1 MHFRK
6 RRIRLLG
13 RERALRAL
21 HHQVPDR
28 IPLDLGSTNCTTM
41 TKVAYDNLKRYLG
54 IEKET
59 KFMMENFQIVFIDEE
74 VLQILGIDTRGIHP
88 RPVFFKNMV
97 DERTYFNEF
106 GIKYH
111 MPEDGLYYDMVEHP
125 LAGKSIEELQDY
137 EWPDPAKTMDLSGVR
152 EKAKNLKESNEYL
165 LVGDMIDTGIFEP
178 CWYLRGFEN
187 FLVDLL
193 TDVDFVTTLLEGMYT
208 YQLKKYSLFLQEVG
222 EFLDVVFV
230 GDDLATAESVIMSPK
245 TYREIIKPYHKEY
258 FKNLKK
264 MTPQAQFLYHSC
276 GSIFSFIPDLIE
288 VGVDILNP
296 VQVSAQNM
304 DTKVLKEKFGG
315 ELSFW
320 GAIDTTQVLP
330 QGAKEEVREE
340 VRKRIDDL
348 GPEGY
353 VLTSVHDIQPD
364 VPPENIMTM
373 FEEAKEY
380 GAFSL

>member
-1 MHFRK
+1 M
-6 RRIRLLG
+6 LG
-13 RERALRAL
+13 RERALMSL
-21 HHQVPDR
+21 NHQVPDR

-41 TKVAYDNLKRYLG
+41 TKVAYDNLKKYLG
-54 IEKET
+54 IERET
-59 KFMMENFQIVFIDEE
+59 RFMMENFQIVFIDEE
-74 VLQILGIDTRGIHP
+74 VLQILEIDTRGVHP
-88 RPVFFKNMV
+88 QPVFFKNIV
-97 DERTYFNEF
+97 DDRTYFNEF

-111 MPEDGLYYDMVEHP
+111 MPEEGLYYDMVEHP
-125 LAGKSIEELQDY
+125 LAGKSIEELKDY
-137 EWPDPAKTMDLSGVR
+137 EWPDPARTMDLSGVR
-152 EKAKNLKESNEYL
+152 ERAKNLKEGNQYL

-193 TDVDFVTTLLEGMYT
+193 TDQDFVTTLLEGMYN
-208 YQLKKYSLFLQEVG
+208 YQLKRYSLFLQEAG

-245 TYREIIKPYHKEY
+245 TYRDIIKPYHKEY

-264 MTPQAQFLYHSC
+264 LAPHARLLYHSC

-304 DTKVLKEKFGG
+304 DTKVLKEKFGS

-320 GAIDTTQVLP
+320 GAIDTTRVLP
-330 QGAKEEVREE
+330 RGTKKEVKEE

-353 VLTSVHDIQPD
+353 ILTSVHDIQPD
-364 VPPENIMTM
+364 VPPENVITM
-373 FEEAKEY
+373 FEEARNY
-380 GAFSL
+380 GVFLSH

>member
-1 MHFRK
+1 M
-6 RRIRLLG
+6 LG

-41 TKVAYDNLKRYLG
+41 TKVAYDNLKKYLG

-59 KFMMENFQIVFIDEE
+59 RFMMENFQIVFIDEE
-74 VLQILGIDTRGIHP
+74 VLQILEIDTRGVHP
-88 RPVFFKNMV
+88 RPVFFKKVV

-125 LAGKSIEELQDY
+125 LSGKSVEELKDY
-137 EWPDPAKTMDLSGVR
+137 EWPDPTRTMDLSGVR
-152 EKAKNLKESNEYL
+152 ERAKNLKESNQYL

-193 TDVDFVTTLLEGMYT
+193 TDLDFVTTLLEGMYN
-208 YQLKKYSLFLQEVG
+208 YQLKRYSLFLQEAG

-230 GDDLATAESVIMSPK
+230 GDDLATAENVIMSPQ
-245 TYREIIKPYHKEY
+245 TYRDIIKPYHKEY

-264 MTPQAQFLYHSC
+264 LAPQAQLLYHSC

-304 DTKVLKEKFGG
+304 DTKVLKEMFGR

-320 GAIDTTQVLP
+320 GAIDTTRVLP
-330 QGAKEEVREE
+330 RGSKEEVKEE

-364 VPPENIMTM
+364 VPPENVVTM
-373 FEEAKEY
+373 FEEAKNY
-380 GAFSL
+380 GVFLSR

>member
-1 MHFRK
+1 M
-6 RRIRLLG
+6 LG
-13 RERALRAL
+13 RERALMSL
-21 HHQVPDR
+21 NHQVPDR

-41 TKVAYDNLKRYLG
+41 TKVAYDNLKKYLG
-54 IEKET
+54 IERET
-59 KFMMENFQIVFIDEE
+59 RFMMENFQIVFIDEE
-74 VLQILGIDTRGIHP
+74 VLQILEIDTRGVHP
-88 RPVFFKNMV
+88 QPVFFKNMV
-97 DERTYFNEF
+97 DDRTYFNEF

-111 MPEDGLYYDMVEHP
+111 MPEEGLYYDMVEHP
-125 LAGKSIEELQDY
+125 LAGKSIEELKDY
-137 EWPDPAKTMDLSGVR
+137 EWPDPARTMDLSGVR
-152 EKAKNLKESNEYL
+152 ERAKNLKESNKYL

-193 TDVDFVTTLLEGMYT
+193 TDQDFVTTLLEGMYN
-208 YQLKKYSLFLQEVG
+208 YQLKRYSLFLQEAG

-245 TYREIIKPYHKEY
+245 TYRDIIKPYHKEY

-264 MTPQAQFLYHSC
+264 LAPHARLLYHSC

-320 GAIDTTQVLP
+320 GAIDTTRVLP
-330 QGAKEEVREE
+330 RGTKKEVKEE

-353 VLTSVHDIQPD
+353 ILTSVHDIQPD
-364 VPPENIMTM
+364 VPPENVITM
-373 FEEAKEY
+373 FEEARNY
-380 GAFSL
+380 GVFLSH

>member
-1 MHFRK
+1 M
-6 RRIRLLG
+6 LG

>member
-1 MHFRK
+1 M
-6 RRIRLLG
+6 LG
-13 RERALRAL
+13 RERALMTL

-41 TKVAYDNLKRYLG
+41 TKVAYDNLKKYLG
-54 IEKET
+54 VEKET

-74 VLQILGIDTRGIHP
+74 ILQILEIDTRGIHP
-88 RPVFFKNMV
+88 QPVFFKNMV

-111 MPEDGLYYDMVEHP
+111 MPEDGLYYDMIEHP
-125 LAGKSIEELQDY
+125 LAGKSVEELQDY

-152 EKAKNLKESNEYL
+152 EKAKSFKESNKYL

-193 TDVDFVTTLLEGMYT
+193 TDVDFVTTLLEGMYN

-264 MTPQAQFLYHSC
+264 MAPQAQLLYHSC

-304 DTKVLKEKFGG
+304 DTKVLKEQFGK

-320 GAIDTTQVLP
+320 GAIDTTRVLP
-330 QGAKEEVREE
+330 QGTKEEVKRE

-364 VPPENIMTM
+364 VPPENVVTM
-373 FEEAKEY
+373 FEEAKKY
-380 GAFSL
+380 GVFSL

>member
-1 MHFRK
+1 M
-6 RRIRLLG
+6 LG

-41 TKVAYDNLKRYLG
+41 TKVAYDNLKKYLG

-74 VLQILGIDTRGIHP
+74 VLKVLEIDTRGVHP
-88 RPVFFKNMV
+88 QPVFFKKVV

-111 MPEDGLYYDMVEHP
+111 MPEGGLYYDMIEHP
-125 LAGKSIEELQDY
+125 LAGKNIEELRDY
-137 EWPDPAKTMDLSGVR
+137 EWPDPAKTMNLSGVR

-193 TDVDFVTTLLEGMYT
+193 TDVDFVTTLLEGMYN

-222 EFLDVVFV
+222 EFLDVIFV

-245 TYREIIKPYHKEY
+245 TYREIIKPYHQEY

-264 MTPQAQFLYHSC
+264 MAPQAQLLYHSC

-304 DTKVLKEKFGG
+304 NTKTLKEKFGE

-320 GAIDTTQVLP
+320 GAIDTTRVLP
-330 QGAKEEVREE
+330 QGTEEEVKRE

-364 VPPENIMTM
+364 VPPENIVAM
-373 FEEAKEY
+373 FEEAKKY
-380 GAFSL
+380 GVFSL

>member
-1 MHFRK
+1 M
-6 RRIRLLG
+6 LG
-13 RERALRAL
+13 RERALMAL
-21 HHQVPDR
+21 HHQIPDR

-41 TKVAYDNLKRYLG
+41 TKIAYDNLKKYLG
-54 IEKET
+54 VEKET

-74 VLQILGIDTRGIHP
+74 ILQILEIDTRGIHP
-88 RPVFFKNMV
+88 QPVFFKNMV
-97 DERTYFNEF
+97 DEMTYFNEF

-125 LAGKSIEELQDY
+125 LAGKSIEELRDY
-137 EWPDPAKTMDLSGVR
+137 EWPDPAKTINLSEIK
-152 EKAKNLKESNEYL
+152 EKAKNLKDSNKYL

-193 TDVDFVTTLLEGMYT
+193 TDVDFVTTLLEGMYH

-258 FKNLKK
+258 FKNLKT
-264 MTPQAQFLYHSC
+264 MAPQAQLLYHSC

-304 DTKVLKEKFGG
+304 DTKILKERFGK

-320 GAIDTTQVLP
+320 GAIDTTKVLP
-330 QGAKEEVREE
+330 QGTKEEVKRE

-348 GPEGY
+348 GPGGY
-353 VLTSVHDIQPD
+353 VLTSVHDVQPD
-364 VPPENIMTM
+364 VPPENVVTM
-373 FEEAKEY
+373 FEEAKKY
-380 GAFSL
+380 GVFSL

>member
-1 MHFRK
+1 M
-6 RRIRLLG
+6 LG

-41 TKVAYDNLKRYLG
+41 TKVAYDNLKKYLG

-74 VLQILGIDTRGIHP
+74 VLKVLEIDTRGIHP
-88 RPVFFKNMV
+88 QPVFFKKVVN
-97 DERTYFNEF
+97 ERTYFNEF

-111 MPEDGLYYDMVEHP
+111 MPEGGLYYDMIEHP
-125 LAGKSIEELQDY
+125 LAGKNIEELRDY
-137 EWPDPAKTMDLSGVR
+137 EWPDPAKTMNLSGVR

-193 TDVDFVTTLLEGMYT
+193 TDVDFVTTLLEGMYN

-222 EFLDVVFV
+222 EFLDVIFV

-245 TYREIIKPYHKEY
+245 TYREIIKPYHQEY

-264 MTPQAQFLYHSC
+264 MAPQAQLLYHSC

-304 DTKVLKEKFGG
+304 NTKTLKEKFGE

-320 GAIDTTQVLP
+320 GAIDTTRVLP
-330 QGAKEEVREE
+330 QGTEEEVKRE

-364 VPPENIMTM
+364 VPPENIVAM
-373 FEEAKEY
+373 FEEAKKY
-380 GAFSL
+380 GVFSL

>member
-1 MHFRK
+1 M
-6 RRIRLLG
+6 LG
-13 RERALRAL
+13 RERALMSL
-21 HHQVPDR
+21 NHQVPDR

-41 TKVAYDNLKRYLG
+41 TKVAYDNLKKYLG
-54 IEKET
+54 IERET
-59 KFMMENFQIVFIDEE
+59 RFMMENFQIVFIDEE
-74 VLQILGIDTRGIHP
+74 VLQILEIDTRGVHP
-88 RPVFFKNMV
+88 QPVFFKNMV
-97 DERTYFNEF
+97 DDRTYFNEF

-111 MPEDGLYYDMVEHP
+111 MPEEGLYYDMVEHP
-125 LAGKSIEELQDY
+125 LAGKSIEELKDY
-137 EWPDPAKTMDLSGVR
+137 EWPDPARTMDLSGVR
-152 EKAKNLKESNEYL
+152 ERAKNLKESNQYL
-165 LVGDMIDTGIFEP
+165 LAGDMIDTGIFEP

-193 TDVDFVTTLLEGMYT
+193 TDQDFVTTLLEGMYN
-208 YQLKKYSLFLQEVG
+208 YQLKRYSLFLQEAG

-245 TYREIIKPYHKEY
+245 TYRDIIKPYHKEY

-264 MTPQAQFLYHSC
+264 LAPQARLLYHSC

-304 DTKVLKEKFGG
+304 DTKVLKEKFGR

-320 GAIDTTQVLP
+320 GAIDTTRVLP
-330 QGAKEEVREE
+330 RGTKKEVKEE

-353 VLTSVHDIQPD
+353 ILTSVHDIQPD
-364 VPPENIMTM
+364 VPPENVITM
-373 FEEAKEY
+373 FEEARNY
-380 GAFSL
+380 GVFLSH

>member
-1 MHFRK
+1 M
-6 RRIRLLG
+6 LG
-13 RERALRAL
+13 RERALMSL
-21 HHQVPDR
+21 NHQVPDR

-41 TKVAYDNLKRYLG
+41 TKVAYDNLKKYLG
-54 IEKET
+54 IERET
-59 KFMMENFQIVFIDEE
+59 RFMMENFQIVFIDEE
-74 VLQILGIDTRGIHP
+74 VLQILEIDTRGVHP
-88 RPVFFKNMV
+88 QPVFFKNMV
-97 DERTYFNEF
+97 DDRTYFNEF

-111 MPEDGLYYDMVEHP
+111 MPEEGLYYDMVEHP
-125 LAGKSIEELQDY
+125 LAGKSIEELKDY
-137 EWPDPAKTMDLSGVR
+137 EWPDPARTMDLSGVR
-152 EKAKNLKESNEYL
+152 ERAKNLKEGNQYL

-193 TDVDFVTTLLEGMYT
+193 TDQDFVTTLLEGMYN
-208 YQLKKYSLFLQEVG
+208 YQLKRYSLFLQEAG

-245 TYREIIKPYHKEY
+245 TYRDIIKPYHKEY

-264 MTPQAQFLYHSC
+264 LAPQARLLYHSC

-320 GAIDTTQVLP
+320 GAIDTTRVLP
-330 QGAKEEVREE
+330 RGTKKEVKEE

-353 VLTSVHDIQPD
+353 ILTSVHDIQPD
-364 VPPENIMTM
+364 VPPENVITM
-373 FEEAKEY
+373 FEEARNY
-380 GAFSL
+380 GVFLSH

>member
-1 MHFRK
+1 M
-6 RRIRLLG
+6 LG
-13 RERALRAL
+13 RERALMSL
-21 HHQVPDR
+21 NHQVPDR

-41 TKVAYDNLKRYLG
+41 TKVAYDNLKKYLG
-54 IEKET
+54 IERET
-59 KFMMENFQIVFIDEE
+59 RFMMENFQIVFIDEE
-74 VLQILGIDTRGIHP
+74 VLQILEIDTRGVHP
-88 RPVFFKNMV
+88 QPVFFKNMV
-97 DERTYFNEF
+97 DDRTYFNEF

-111 MPEDGLYYDMVEHP
+111 MPEEGLYYDMVEHP
-125 LAGKSIEELQDY
+125 LAGKSIEELKDY
-137 EWPDPAKTMDLSGVR
+137 EWPDPARTMDLSGVR
-152 EKAKNLKESNEYL
+152 ERAKNLKESNKYL

-193 TDVDFVTTLLEGMYT
+193 TDQDFVTTLLEGMYN
-208 YQLKKYSLFLQEVG
+208 YQLKRYSLFLQEAG

-245 TYREIIKPYHKEY
+245 TYRDIIKPYHKEY

-264 MTPQAQFLYHSC
+264 LAPQARLLYHSC

-320 GAIDTTQVLP
+320 GAIDTTRVLP
-330 QGAKEEVREE
+330 RGTKKEVKEE

-353 VLTSVHDIQPD
+353 ILTSVHDIQPD
-364 VPPENIMTM
+364 VPPENVITM
-373 FEEAKEY
+373 FEEARNY
-380 GAFSL
+380 GVFLSH

>member
-1 MHFRK
+1 M
-6 RRIRLLG
+6 LG
-13 RERALRAL
+13 RERALMSL
-21 HHQVPDR
+21 NHQVPDR

-41 TKVAYDNLKRYLG
+41 TKVAYDNLKKYLG
-54 IEKET
+54 IERET
-59 KFMMENFQIVFIDEE
+59 RFMMENFQIVFIDEE
-74 VLQILGIDTRGIHP
+74 VLQILEIDTRGVHP
-88 RPVFFKNMV
+88 QPVFFKNMV
-97 DERTYFNEF
+97 DDRTYFNEF

-111 MPEDGLYYDMVEHP
+111 MPEEGLYYDMVEHP
-125 LAGKSIEELQDY
+125 LAGKSIEELKDY
-137 EWPDPAKTMDLSGVR
+137 EWPDPARTMDFSGVR
-152 EKAKNLKESNEYL
+152 ERAKNLKESNQYL

-193 TDVDFVTTLLEGMYT
+193 TDQDFVTTLLEGMYN
-208 YQLKKYSLFLQEVG
+208 YQLKRYSLFLQEAG

-245 TYREIIKPYHKEY
+245 TYRDIIKPYHKEY

-264 MTPQAQFLYHSC
+264 LAPQARLLYHSC

-320 GAIDTTQVLP
+320 GAIDTTRVLP
-330 QGAKEEVREE
+330 RGTKKEVKEE

-353 VLTSVHDIQPD
+353 ILTSVHDIQPD
-364 VPPENIMTM
+364 VPPENVITM
-373 FEEAKEY
+373 FEEARNY
-380 GAFSL
+380 GVFLSH

>member
-1 MHFRK
+1 
-6 RRIRLLG
+6 LLG

-41 TKVAYDNLKRYLG
+41 TKVAYDNLKKYLG

-74 VLQILGIDTRGIHP
+74 VLKVLEIDTRGVHP
-88 RPVFFKNMV
+88 QPVFFKKVV

-111 MPEDGLYYDMVEHP
+111 MPEGGLYYDMIEHP
-125 LAGKSIEELQDY
+125 LAGKNIEELRDY
-137 EWPDPAKTMDLSGVR
+137 EWPDPAKTMNLSGVR

-193 TDVDFVTTLLEGMYT
+193 TDVDFVTTLLEGMYN

-222 EFLDVVFV
+222 EFLDVIFV

-245 TYREIIKPYHKEY
+245 TYREIIKPYHQEY

-264 MTPQAQFLYHSC
+264 MAPQAQLLYHSC

-304 DTKVLKEKFGG
+304 NTKTLKEKFGE

-320 GAIDTTQVLP
+320 GAIDTTRVLP
-330 QGAKEEVREE
+330 QGTEEEVKRE

-364 VPPENIMTM
+364 VPPENIVAM
-373 FEEAKEY
+373 FEEAKKY
-380 GAFSL
+380 GVFSL

>member
-1 MHFRK
+1 M
-6 RRIRLLG
+6 LG
-13 RERALRAL
+13 RERALMSL
-21 HHQVPDR
+21 NHQVPDR

-41 TKVAYDNLKRYLG
+41 TKVAYDNLKKYLG
-54 IEKET
+54 IERET
-59 KFMMENFQIVFIDEE
+59 RFMMENFQIVFIDEE
-74 VLQILGIDTRGIHP
+74 VLQILEIDTRGVHP
-88 RPVFFKNMV
+88 QPVFFKNMV
-97 DERTYFNEF
+97 DDRTYFNEF

-111 MPEDGLYYDMVEHP
+111 MPEEGLYYDMVEHP
-125 LAGKSIEELQDY
+125 LAGKSIEELKDY
-137 EWPDPAKTMDLSGVR
+137 EWPDPARTMDFSGVR
-152 EKAKNLKESNEYL
+152 ERAKNLKESNQYL

-178 CWYLRGFEN
+178 CWYLRDFEN

-193 TDVDFVTTLLEGMYT
+193 TDQDFVTTLLEGMYN
-208 YQLKKYSLFLQEVG
+208 YQLKRYSLFLQEAG

-245 TYREIIKPYHKEY
+245 TYRDIIKPYHKEY

-264 MTPQAQFLYHSC
+264 LAPQARLLYHSC

-320 GAIDTTQVLP
+320 GAIDTTRVLP
-330 QGAKEEVREE
+330 RGTKKEVKEE

-353 VLTSVHDIQPD
+353 ILTSVHDIQPD
-364 VPPENIMTM
+364 VPPENVITM
-373 FEEAKEY
+373 FEEARNY
-380 GAFSL
+380 GVFLSH

>member
-1 MHFRK
+1 M
-6 RRIRLLG
+6 LG

-41 TKVAYDNLKRYLG
+41 TKVAYDNLKKYLG

-74 VLQILGIDTRGIHP
+74 VLKVLEIDTRGIHP
-88 RPVFFKNMV
+88 QPVFFKKVV

-111 MPEDGLYYDMVEHP
+111 MPEGGLYYDMIEHP
-125 LAGKSIEELQDY
+125 LAGKNIEELRDY
-137 EWPDPAKTMDLSGVR
+137 EWPDPAKTMNLSGVR

-193 TDVDFVTTLLEGMYT
+193 TDVDFVTTLLEGMYD

-222 EFLDVVFV
+222 EFLDVIFV

-245 TYREIIKPYHKEY
+245 TYREIIKPYHQEY

-264 MTPQAQFLYHSC
+264 MAPQAQLLYHSC

-304 DTKVLKEKFGG
+304 NTKTLKEKFGE

-320 GAIDTTQVLP
+320 GAIDTTRVLP
-330 QGAKEEVREE
+330 QGTEEEVKRE

-364 VPPENIMTM
+364 VPPENIVAM
-373 FEEAKEY
+373 FEEAKKY
-380 GAFSL
+380 GVFSL

>member
-1 MHFRK
+1 M
-6 RRIRLLG
+6 LG
-13 RERALRAL
+13 RERALMSL
-21 HHQVPDR
+21 NHQVPDR

-41 TKVAYDNLKRYLG
+41 TKVAYDNLKKYLG
-54 IEKET
+54 IERET
-59 KFMMENFQIVFIDEE
+59 RFMMENFQIVFIDEE
-74 VLQILGIDTRGIHP
+74 VLQILEIDTRGVHP
-88 RPVFFKNMV
+88 QPVFFKNMV
-97 DERTYFNEF
+97 DDRTYFNEF

-111 MPEDGLYYDMVEHP
+111 MPEEGLYYDMVEHP
-125 LAGKSIEELQDY
+125 LAGKSIEELKDY
-137 EWPDPAKTMDLSGVR
+137 EWPDPARTMDLSGVR
-152 EKAKNLKESNEYL
+152 ERAKNLKESNQYL

-193 TDVDFVTTLLEGMYT
+193 TDQDFVTTLLEGMYN
-208 YQLKKYSLFLQEVG
+208 YQLKRDSLFLQEAG

-245 TYREIIKPYHKEY
+245 TYRDIIKPYHKEY

-264 MTPQAQFLYHSC
+264 LAPHARLLYHSC

-320 GAIDTTQVLP
+320 GAIDTTRVLP
-330 QGAKEEVREE
+330 RGTKKEVKEE

-353 VLTSVHDIQPD
+353 ILTSVHDIQPD
-364 VPPENIMTM
+364 VPPENVITM
-373 FEEAKEY
+373 FEEARNY
-380 GAFSL
+380 GVFLSH

>member
-1 MHFRK
+1 M
-6 RRIRLLG
+6 LG
-13 RERALRAL
+13 RERALMSL
-21 HHQVPDR
+21 NHQVPDR

-41 TKVAYDNLKRYLG
+41 TKVAYDNLKKYLG
-54 IEKET
+54 IERET
-59 KFMMENFQIVFIDEE
+59 RFMMENFQIVFIDEE
-74 VLQILGIDTRGIHP
+74 VLQILEIDTRGVHP
-88 RPVFFKNMV
+88 QPVFFKNIV
-97 DERTYFNEF
+97 DDRTYFNEF

-111 MPEDGLYYDMVEHP
+111 MPEEGLYYDMVEHP
-125 LAGKSIEELQDY
+125 LAGKSIEELKDY
-137 EWPDPAKTMDLSGVR
+137 EWPDPARTMDLSGVR
-152 EKAKNLKESNEYL
+152 ERAKNLKESNQYL

-193 TDVDFVTTLLEGMYT
+193 TDQDFVTTLLEGMYN
-208 YQLKKYSLFLQEVG
+208 YQLKRYSLFLQEAG

-245 TYREIIKPYHKEY
+245 TYRDIIKPYHKEY

-264 MTPQAQFLYHSC
+264 LAPQARLLYHSC

-320 GAIDTTQVLP
+320 GAIDTTRVLP
-330 QGAKEEVREE
+330 RGTKKEVKEE

-353 VLTSVHDIQPD
+353 ILTSVHDIQPD
-364 VPPENIMTM
+364 VPPENVITM
-373 FEEAKEY
+373 FEEARNY
-380 GAFSL
+380 GVFLSH

>member
-1 MHFRK
+1 M
-6 RRIRLLG
+6 LG

-41 TKVAYDNLKRYLG
+41 TKVAYDNLKKYLG

-74 VLQILGIDTRGIHP
+74 VLKVLEIDTRGIHP
-88 RPVFFKNMV
+88 QPVFFKKVV

-111 MPEDGLYYDMVEHP
+111 MPEGGLYYDMIEHP
-125 LAGKSIEELQDY
+125 LAGKNIEELQDY
-137 EWPDPAKTMDLSGVR
+137 EWPDPAKTMNLSGVR

-193 TDVDFVTTLLEGMYT
+193 TDVDFVTTLLEGMYN

-222 EFLDVVFV
+222 EFLDVIFV

-245 TYREIIKPYHKEY
+245 TYREIIKPYHQEY

-264 MTPQAQFLYHSC
+264 MAPQAQLLYHSC

-304 DTKVLKEKFGG
+304 NTKTLKEKFGE

-320 GAIDTTQVLP
+320 GAIDTTRVLP
-330 QGAKEEVREE
+330 QGTEEEVKRE

-364 VPPENIMTM
+364 VPPENIVAM
-373 FEEAKEY
+373 FEEAKKY
-380 GAFSL
+380 GVFSL

>member
-1 MHFRK
+1 M
-6 RRIRLLG
+6 LG
-13 RERALRAL
+13 RERALMSL
-21 HHQVPDR
+21 NHQVPDR

-41 TKVAYDNLKRYLG
+41 TKVAYDNLKKYLG
-54 IEKET
+54 IERET
-59 KFMMENFQIVFIDEE
+59 RFMMENFQIVFIDEE
-74 VLQILGIDTRGIHP
+74 VLQILEIDTRGVHP
-88 RPVFFKNMV
+88 QPVFFKNMV
-97 DERTYFNEF
+97 DDRTYFNEF

-111 MPEDGLYYDMVEHP
+111 MPEEGLYYDMVEHP
-125 LAGKSIEELQDY
+125 LAGKSIEELKDY
-137 EWPDPAKTMDLSGVR
+137 EWPDPARTMDLSGVR
-152 EKAKNLKESNEYL
+152 ERAKNLKESNQYL

-193 TDVDFVTTLLEGMYT
+193 TDQDFVTTLLEGMYN
-208 YQLKKYSLFLQEVG
+208 YQLKRYSLFLQEAG

-245 TYREIIKPYHKEY
+245 TYRDIIKPYHKEY

-264 MTPQAQFLYHSC
+264 LAPHARLLYHSC

-320 GAIDTTQVLP
+320 GAIDTTRVLP
-330 QGAKEEVREE
+330 RGTKKEVKEE

-353 VLTSVHDIQPD
+353 ILTSVHDIQPD
-364 VPPENIMTM
+364 VPPENVITM
-373 FEEAKEY
+373 FEEARNY
-380 GAFSL
+380 GVFLSH

>member
-1 MHFRK
+1 M
-6 RRIRLLG
+6 LG
-13 RERALRAL
+13 RERALMSL
-21 HHQVPDR
+21 NHQVPDR

-41 TKVAYDNLKRYLG
+41 TKVAYDNLKKYLG
-54 IEKET
+54 IERET
-59 KFMMENFQIVFIDEE
+59 RFMMENFQIVFIDEE
-74 VLQILGIDTRGIHP
+74 VLQILEIDTRGVHP
-88 RPVFFKNMV
+88 QPVFFKNMV
-97 DERTYFNEF
+97 DDRTYFNEF

-111 MPEDGLYYDMVEHP
+111 MPEEGLYYDMVEHP
-125 LAGKSIEELQDY
+125 LAGKSIEELKDY
-137 EWPDPAKTMDLSGVR
+137 EWPDPARTMDLSGVR
-152 EKAKNLKESNEYL
+152 ERAKNLKESNQYL

-193 TDVDFVTTLLEGMYT
+193 TDQDFVTTLLEGMYN
-208 YQLKKYSLFLQEVG
+208 YQLKRYSLFLQEAG

-245 TYREIIKPYHKEY
+245 TYRDIIKPYHKEY

-264 MTPQAQFLYHSC
+264 LAPHARLLYHSC

-304 DTKVLKEKFGG
+304 DTKVLKEKFGS

-320 GAIDTTQVLP
+320 GAIDTTRVLP
-330 QGAKEEVREE
+330 RGTKKEVKEE

-353 VLTSVHDIQPD
+353 ILTSVHDIQPD
-364 VPPENIMTM
+364 VPPENVITM
-373 FEEAKEY
+373 FEEARNY
-380 GAFSL
+380 GVFLSH

>member
-1 MHFRK
+1 M
-6 RRIRLLG
+6 LG

-41 TKVAYDNLKRYLG
+41 TKVAYDNLKKYLG
-54 IEKET
+54 IEKSAR
-59 KFMMENFQIVFIDEE
+59 FMMENFQIVFIDEE
-74 VLQILGIDTRGIHP
+74 VLQILEIDTRGIHP
-88 RPVFFKNMV
+88 QPVFFKKVV

-125 LAGKSIEELQDY
+125 LSGKSVEELKDY
-137 EWPDPAKTMDLSGVR
+137 EWPDPTRTMDLSGVR
-152 EKAKNLKESNEYL
+152 ERAKNLKESNQYL

-193 TDVDFVTTLLEGMYT
+193 TDLDFVTTLLEGMYN
-208 YQLKKYSLFLQEVG
+208 YQLKRYSLFLQEAG

-245 TYREIIKPYHKEY
+245 TYRDIIKPYHKEY

-264 MTPQAQFLYHSC
+264 LAPQAQLLYHSC

-304 DTKVLKEKFGG
+304 DTKILKEMFGSK
-315 ELSFW
+315 LSFW
-320 GAIDTTQVLP
+320 GAIDTTRVLP
-330 QGAKEEVREE
+330 RGSKEEVKEE

-364 VPPENIMTM
+364 VPPENVVTM
-373 FEEAKEY
+373 FEEAKNY
-380 GAFSL
+380 GVFLSR

>member
-1 MHFRK
+1 M
-6 RRIRLLG
+6 LG

-41 TKVAYDNLKRYLG
+41 TKVAYDNLKKYLG
-54 IEKET
+54 RENSAR
-59 KFMMENFQIVFIDEE
+59 FMMENFQIVFIDEE
-74 VLQILGIDTRGIHP
+74 VLQILEIDTRGIHP
-88 RPVFFKNMV
+88 QPVFFKKVV

-125 LAGKSIEELQDY
+125 LSGKSVEELKDY
-137 EWPDPAKTMDLSGVR
+137 QWPDPTGTMDLSGVR
-152 EKAKNLKESNEYL
+152 ERAKNLKESNQYL

-193 TDVDFVTTLLEGMYT
+193 TDLDFVTTLLEGMYN
-208 YQLKKYSLFLQEVG
+208 YQLKRYSLFLQEAG

-245 TYREIIKPYHKEY
+245 TYRDIIKPYHKEY

-264 MTPQAQFLYHSC
+264 LAPQAQLLYHSC

-304 DTKVLKEKFGG
+304 DTKILKEMFGSK
-315 ELSFW
+315 LSFW
-320 GAIDTTQVLP
+320 GAIDTTRVLP
-330 QGAKEEVREE
+330 RGSKEEVKEE

-364 VPPENIMTM
+364 VPPENVVTM
-373 FEEAKEY
+373 FEEAKNY
-380 GAFSL
+380 GVFLSR

>member
-1 MHFRK
+1 
-6 RRIRLLG
+6 
-13 RERALRAL
+13 
-21 HHQVPDR
+21 
-28 IPLDLGSTNCTTM
+28 M
-41 TKVAYDNLKRYLG
+41 TKVAYDNLKKYLG

-74 VLQILGIDTRGIHP
+74 VLKVLEIDTRGVHP
-88 RPVFFKNMV
+88 QPVFFKKVV

-111 MPEDGLYYDMVEHP
+111 MPEGGLYYDMIEHP
-125 LAGKSIEELQDY
+125 LAGKNIEELRDY
-137 EWPDPAKTMDLSGVR
+137 EWPDPAKTMNLSGVR

-193 TDVDFVTTLLEGMYT
+193 IDVDFVTTLLEGMYN

-222 EFLDVVFV
+222 EFLDVIFV

-245 TYREIIKPYHKEY
+245 TYREIIKPYHQEY

-264 MTPQAQFLYHSC
+264 MAPQAQLLYHSC

-304 DTKVLKEKFGG
+304 NTKTLKEKFGE

-320 GAIDTTQVLP
+320 GAIDTTRVLP
-330 QGAKEEVREE
+330 QGTEEEVKRE

-364 VPPENIMTM
+364 VPPENIVAM
-373 FEEAKEY
+373 FEEAKKY
-380 GAFSL
+380 GVFSL

>member
-1 MHFRK
+1 M
-6 RRIRLLG
+6 LG
-13 RERALRAL
+13 RERALMSL
-21 HHQVPDR
+21 NHQVPDR

-41 TKVAYDNLKRYLG
+41 TKVAYDNLKKYLG

-59 KFMMENFQIVFIDEE
+59 RFMMENFQIVFIDEE
-74 VLQILGIDTRGIHP
+74 VLQILEIDTRGVHP

-97 DERTYFNEF
+97 DDRTYFNEF

-111 MPEDGLYYDMVEHP
+111 MPEEGLYYDMVEHP
-125 LAGKSIEELQDY
+125 LAGKSIEELKDY
-137 EWPDPAKTMDLSGVR
+137 EWPDPARTMDLSGVR
-152 EKAKNLKESNEYL
+152 ERAKNLKESNKYL
-165 LVGDMIDTGIFEP
+165 LVGDIIDTGIFEP

-193 TDVDFVTTLLEGMYT
+193 TDQDFVTTLLEGMYN
-208 YQLKKYSLFLQEVG
+208 YQLKRYSLFLQEAG

-245 TYREIIKPYHKEY
+245 TYRDIIKPYHKEY

-264 MTPQAQFLYHSC
+264 LAPHARLLYHSC

-304 DTKVLKEKFGG
+304 DTKVLKEKFGS

-320 GAIDTTQVLP
+320 GAIDTTRVLP
-330 QGAKEEVREE
+330 RGTKKEVKEE

-353 VLTSVHDIQPD
+353 ILTSVHDIQPD
-364 VPPENIMTM
+364 VPPENVITM
-373 FEEAKEY
+373 FEEARNY
-380 GAFSL
+380 GVFLSHLEG

>member
-1 MHFRK
+1 M
-6 RRIRLLG
+6 LG
-13 RERALRAL
+13 RERALMSL
-21 HHQVPDR
+21 NHQVPDR

-41 TKVAYDNLKRYLG
+41 TKVAYDNLKKYLG
-54 IEKET
+54 IERET
-59 KFMMENFQIVFIDEE
+59 RFMMENFQIVFIDEE
-74 VLQILGIDTRGIHP
+74 VLQILEIDTRGVHP
-88 RPVFFKNMV
+88 QPVFFKNIV
-97 DERTYFNEF
+97 DDRTYFNEF

-111 MPEDGLYYDMVEHP
+111 MPEEGLYYDMVEHP
-125 LAGKSIEELQDY
+125 LAGKSIEELKDY
-137 EWPDPAKTMDLSGVR
+137 EWPDPARTMDLSGVR
-152 EKAKNLKESNEYL
+152 ERAKNLKESNKYL

-193 TDVDFVTTLLEGMYT
+193 TDQDFVTTLLEGMYN
-208 YQLKKYSLFLQEVG
+208 YQLKRYSLFLQEAG

-245 TYREIIKPYHKEY
+245 TYRDIIKPYHKEY

-264 MTPQAQFLYHSC
+264 LAPHARLLYHSC

-304 DTKVLKEKFGG
+304 DTKVLKEKFGS

-320 GAIDTTQVLP
+320 GAIDTTRVLP
-330 QGAKEEVREE
+330 RGTKKEVKEE

-353 VLTSVHDIQPD
+353 ILTSVHDIQPD
-364 VPPENIMTM
+364 VPPENVITM
-373 FEEAKEY
+373 FEEARNY
-380 GAFSL
+380 GVFLSH